1 MASHSQF
8 VAECLC
14 GYSLAT
20 PDRNSTC
27 PKCHRLIEFE
37 WGNKPQAAASYSRV
51 DEDGAS
57 FTTDLASLSS
67 RSATNRE

>member
-8 VAECLC
+8 LAECLC

-20 PDRNSTC
+20 PKRKSTC

-37 WGNKPQAAASYSRV
+37 WGNKRQTAAGYSPA
-51 DEDGAS
+51 EEGAS
-57 FTTDLASLSS
+57 LTTDLASKSS